1 MPSTGSEG
9 PSYKLH
15 SSPRA
20 RTRVHLRAPRI
31 GPVQYLVLEYALKV
45 ARTFMPSDVLSYALE
60 RYGLELDRRRVHDA
74 VKRLVERGYLLK
86 LKRGW
91 YRLSEVADI
100 TPSDLRAVKDSH
112 SKVWRVLA
120 SRVDQVDRVD
130 HGLACRGLALGL
142 DGLVG
147 PALGRR
153 FVEGPVLRLHS
164 CGCRSLEGLYFE
176 LYFLRCAL
184 DRALRSLEPFL
195 RRSGFSKRRLARL
208 KRVARLLAQYLR
220 VGLVGAHS
228 RFNGGES
235 RALLPLRYVDFMRFR
250 ELGVDLLSDVPLPKM
265 HLKVYVAPSP
275 YGSPLL
281 GRSS

>member
-1 MPSTGSEG
+1 
-9 PSYKLH
+9 
-15 SSPRA
+15 
-20 RTRVHLRAPRI
+20 
-31 GPVQYLVLEYALKV
+31 LKV
-45 ARTFMPSDVLSYALE
+45 ARTFMPSDVLGYAVE

-74 VKRLVERGYLLK
+74 VKRLVERGYLFK
-86 LKRGW
+86 LRRGW
-91 YRLSEVADI
+91 YRLGESADI

-120 SRVDQVDRVD
+120 SRIDK
-130 HGLACRGLALGL
+130 GGRGMAFGGVAFGSAFGSGPRPSAGSGALGALALML
-142 DGLVG
+142 SERSERAVG
-147 PALGRR
+147 R
-153 FVEGPVLRLHS
+153 PVLRLHS
-164 CGCRSLEGLYFE
+164 CGCRSLERLYFE
-176 LYFLRCAL
+176 LCFLRCAL
-184 DRALRSLEPFL
+184 DRALKPLEPFL
-195 RRSGFSKRRLARL
+195 RCSGFSKRRLARL

-228 RFNGGES
+228 RFGGGES
-235 RALLPLRYVDFMRFR
+235 RALLPLRYVNFMRFR